1 MNNIINW
8 DEAPEWA
15 THCAQDANGLWAWFP
30 QKPEVHPT
38 ESTWY
43 HNYALVGICTRNYKT
58 TTVIGDWKDNLIERP
73 KQEIKMTKKFIAVDT
88 RTRTVEGF
96 GSTLEKVIEQL
107 TEHYSLKQIK
117 EGVDI
122 FEISS
127 TFEVTGL
134 SIKASEPKL
143 TEGDF

>member
-1 MNNIINW
+1 
-8 DEAPEWA
+8 
-15 THCAQDANGLWAWFP
+15 
-30 QKPEVHPT
+30 
-38 ESTWY
+38 
-43 HNYALVGICTRNYKT
+43 
-58 TTVIGDWKDNLIERP
+58 
-73 KQEIKMTKKFIAVDT
+73 MTKKFIAVDT

-107 TEHYSLKQIK
+107 TEHYSLKEIK

-134 SIKASEPKL
+134 SIKDSEPKL
-143 TEGDF
+143 EEGDF